1 MWTGFR
7 DDIPAVMSSFDVFAL
22 SSQYEGFGLVLLEAM
37 TAGKPV
43 VATKVSAI
51 PEVVED
57 DVTGLLVPAND
68 PDALSAA
75 FMKLENVALR
85 NKLGVEGRK
94 RASQFTLD
102 GMIDATL
109 AAYSEV
115 LDANC

>member
-1 MWTGFR
+1 
-7 DDIPAVMSSFDVFAL
+7 MSSFDVFAL

-37 TAGKPV
+37 AAGKPV

-57 DVTGLLVPAND
+57 GATGLLVPAND
-68 PDALSAA
+68 PEALSAA
-75 FMKLENVALR
+75 FIRLENVALR
-85 NKLGVEGRK
+85 NKLGAGGRK

-115 LDANC
+115 LDAHP